1 MSSITEQELLAQVQK
16 ALGGTA
22 DPEGAMSVK
31 ELSKAL
37 DITAEQVR
45 DRLKELISQ
54 GSVEICRVP
63 RTTMTGVVSRRYCY
77 RLVRNEGDQAV
88 AETVSAILSGNP
100 DFVNE

>member
-1 MSSITEQELLAQVQK
+1 MSSVTEAELLQQVQQ

-77 RLVRNEGDQAV
+77 RLVRGTEDLQS
-88 AETVSAILSGNP
+88 EIEQS
-100 DFVNE
+100 